1 MTETDLQKHAA
12 IVALIESLREKGNW
26 CGETNVQKTAYF
38 VEILSDHC
46 LGLDF
51 VLYKHGP
58 FSFELN
64 ELLSF
69 MGALRFL
76 EDEIAN
82 PRYGPRLR
90 PNPDAS
96 KMLQGQF
103 GQLSNKL
110 KGVTAFVVDHLAS
123 SGIVSVE
130 RLGTALYFTRQER
143 IEDKQ
148 ARAAQIHKVKP
159 HITEQDA
166 LQAVNEV
173 DEILEE
179 WSKVSQ
185 GQH

>member
-1 MTETDLQKHAA
+1 MTEIDLQKQAA
-12 IVALIESLREKGNW
+12 VVALIERLREKGNW

-38 VEILSDHC
+38 VEMLSDNC

-69 MGALRFL
+69 MGALHFL

-96 KMLQGQF
+96 RMLREQF
-103 GQLSNKL
+103 GKLSSKL
-110 KGVTAFVVDHLAS
+110 TDVTTFVVNHLAG
-123 SGIVSVE
+123 SGIVSLE

-148 ARAAQIHKVKP
+148 ARAAEIHKVKP
-159 HITEQDA
+159 HISEQEA
-166 LQAVNEV
+166 LQAVDQV
-173 DEILEE
+173 DEILKE
-179 WSKVSQ
+179 WSKVSKD
-185 GQH
+185 QH

>member
-1 MTETDLQKHAA
+1 MTEIDLQKQGA

-26 CGETNVQKTAYF
+26 CGETNVQKTTYF
-38 VEILSDHC
+38 VEMLSDHC
-46 LGLDF
+46 LGLEF

-69 MGALRFL
+69 MGSLRFL

-96 KMLQGQF
+96 RMLREQF
-103 GQLSNKL
+103 GKLSNEL
-110 KGVTAFVVDHLAS
+110 KDVTSFVVNHLAS
-123 SGIVSVE
+123 YGIVSLE
-130 RLGTALYFTRQER
+130 RLGTALYFTRQEP
-143 IEDKQ
+143 IEDRQ

-159 HITEQDA
+159 HISEQEA
-166 LQAVNEV
+166 LQAVDQV
-173 DEILEE
+173 DKILEE
-179 WSKVSQ
+179 WSKVSE
-185 GQH
+185 GKK